1 MRENHLWNRAKDVKI
16 QTTPDIVGNFS
27 IGFDSKIPEETKD
40 ALMHLVYWVEDNFN
54 LPITLWV
61 DFKYRHYL
69 IRDGKRVGYKFYWAD
84 FKSYPV
90 FDNPDDIP
98 VIELPVRTGHR
109 TNEEILKSF
118 IKGITQYYMWLMGL
132 EITDANEDEVD
143 EVLQAYLQEKR
154 THQMKLNPGPFAM
167 IAKGL
172 KTIELRLN
180 DSKRQGIRVGD
191 LIVFTNTESGKKLTT
206 EVIALHPFADF
217 AGLYKTLPLEKC
229 GYLPEEL
236 VTASPKDMEA
246 YYSLTQQAECG
257 VLGIE
262 IQVIYE

>member
-1 MRENHLWNRAKDVKI
+1 MREDHVWNRAKDVKI

-27 IGFDSKIPEETKD
+27 IGFDSKISEETKD
-40 ALMHLVYWVEDNFN
+40 VLMRFVYWVEDNFN

-69 IRDGKRVGYKFYWAD
+69 IRDGKRVGYKFYWAN

-118 IKGITQYYMWLMGL
+118 IKGITQYYMWLMGF

-154 THQMKLNPGPFAM
+154 TYQMKLNPGPYRM
-167 IAKGL
+167 IAGGQ

-180 DSKRQGIRVGD
+180 DPKRQSIRVGD
-191 LIVFTNTESGKKLTT
+191 HIIFTNTESSEQLTAK
-206 EVIALHPFADF
+206 VIALHSFADF
-217 AGLYKTLPLEKC
+217 ASLYKTLPLEKC

-236 VTASPKDMEA
+236 ATASYKDMEA
-246 YYSLTQQAECG
+246 YYTPAQQAEHG

-262 IQVIYE
+262 IQLV

>member
-1 MRENHLWNRAKDVKI
+1 MRKNHLWNRAKDVKI

-27 IGFDSKIPEETKD
+27 IGFDSKISEETKD
-40 ALMHLVYWVEDNFN
+40 VLMRFVYWVEDNFN

-118 IKGITQYYMWLMGL
+118 IKGITQYYMWLIGF

-143 EVLQAYLQEKR
+143 EVLQAYLQENDLRQRVHLHFAVPQAQRNWLLGNASLFVSPSRKEGFGRTPVEAAICQIPVISRTCDKTNAACKR
-154 THQMKLNPGPFAM
+154 
-167 IAKGL
+167 
-172 KTIELRLN
+172 
-180 DSKRQGIRVGD
+180 RQ
-191 LIVFTNTESGKKLTT
+191 
-206 EVIALHPFADF
+206 
-217 AGLYKTLPLEKC
+217 
-229 GYLPEEL
+229 
-236 VTASPKDMEA
+236 
-246 YYSLTQQAECG
+246 
-257 VLGIE
+257 
-262 IQVIYE
+262 